1 MKIFNSYIAPRL
13 SDERAEGLSE
23 LIANHILKAD
33 FIGID
38 SIRFLST
45 AKFAKKLKN
54 RFNLTF
60 TAGIPSKR
68 FFTSFD
74 FYTRPSQMLS
84 TKISNNVTLLIY
96 HSTASNDEA
105 RSHKMRLDSR
115 AFIEL
120 HGLNQYHA
128 NGEQVELNTK
138 TQNILKYIFKNKKQ
152 NKLLN
157 FDFAFDY
164 REQAQICFNYAL
176 LKAPFLANIPNARPR
191 AQTFKTCLY
200 IQKSQIKDGYQSP
213 LTPLIQNVKLYDKKE
228 KNHLEK
234 PLTRLEFCFLV

>member
-1 MKIFNSYIAPRL
+1 MKIFNTYIIPRL
-13 SDERAEGLSE
+13 SYEKSEGLGE

-74 FYTRPSQMLS
+74 FYTRPQVMSRTKLS
-84 TKISNNVTLLIY
+84 DNVSLLIY

-115 AFIEL
+115 VFIEF
-120 HGLNQYHA
+120 HGLNQYSKD
-128 NGEQVELNTK
+128 GERVELNAK
-138 TQNILKYIFKNKKQ
+138 TLEMLNFIFQNKKQ
-152 NKLLN
+152 AKLLN

-176 LKAPFLANIPNARPR
+176 SKAPFLADIPNARPR
-191 AQTFKTCLY
+191 RQTFKTCLY
-200 IQKSQIKDGYQSP
+200 IQKSQIKDGYQAP
-213 LTPLIQNVKLYDKKE
+213 LTPLIQNIKIYDKQA

-234 PLTRLEFCFLV
+234 PLTRLEFCFLA